1 MWLVMVVID
10 WQVKLEFCVAHDVD
24 MSLNGTVRVMNI
36 SFHKTVFIRYTLNKW
51 KTIEPDVSQYLL

>member
-1 MWLVMVVID
+1 MVID